1 MDFKEQIAIDARR
14 VFLNAEEFAE
24 RVILAGKK
32 RDGPGLREPSEYP
45 QGQSPMLGRSHVRI
59 HVAEPDAPQE
69 WEQGMSVDFNGEDWV
84 IDSRRACAGLVA
96 FDLSLER
103 GRGQRDGDKRPGR
116 RS

>member
-1 MDFKEQIAIDARR
+1 MDVKEQIAIDARR

-24 RVILAGKK
+24 RVILAGKEVTAQVI
-32 RDGPGLREPSEYP
+32 REPSEYP

-84 IDSRRACAGLVA
+84 IDSRRTCAGLVA

-103 GRGQRDGDKRPGR
+103 GGGAGW
-116 RS
+116 